1 MTHRWHGILIPRIP
15 DALVSRCRYDVIAE
29 EMAVVVLVAEGL
41 AVGPSD
47 PGRAWCGCRSRTWP
61 EREVGLER
69 RHERPQALLADPE
82 RSYAVT
88 VPAGPA
94 LDRLAC
100 ERACRRLLWQLRL
113 HLRLEERWRTAAGC
127 LCLCPGHRAAHA
139 DVAFGGFNASASDH
153 ATRSSIQP

>member
-1 MTHRWHGILIPRIP
+1 M
-15 DALVSRCRYDVIAE
+15 
-29 EMAVVVLVAEGL
+29 VVLVAEGL

-47 PGRAWCGCRSRTWP
+47 PGRAWP

-69 RHERPQALLADPE
+69 RRERPQALLADPE

-127 LCLCPGHRAAHA
+127 LCLYPGHRAAHA
-139 DVAFGGFNASASDH
+139 DVAFGGFTASASDH